1 MTKKLDL
8 GCGLRESWYEPD
20 DKEWIRVDAYID
32 DPEIVKAFAD
42 KLPYEDNSIDEVFSS
57 HTLEHISKFKIV
69 DTLKE
74 WYRVLKPDGKLTLRV
89 PDLEWCLRWWLNHQ
103 TTGWDMDLIF
113 GNQSREGEEHKTG
126 FSRDIMLDYLHEAG
140 FKVKNFEELD
150 THSQKTL
157 SFECIK

>member
-20 DKEWIRVDAYID
+20 NKEWIRIDPYID

-42 KLPYEDNSIDEVFSS
+42 KLPYEDNSIDGIFSS
-57 HTLEHISKFKIV
+57 HTLEHIGKFKIV

-74 WYRVLKPDGKLTLRV
+74 WYRILKPEGKLTVRV
-89 PDLEWCLRWWLNHQ
+89 PDLEWCCNWWLNHQ
-103 TTGWDMDLIF
+103 TTGWDLDLIF

-126 FSRDIMLDYLHEAG
+126 FNRDIMVDYLKEAG
-140 FKVKNFEELD
+140 FGVKIFNELE

-157 SFECIK
+157 EFICQK